1 MKTVA
6 PRVLE
11 HLPAGIK
18 NVEIQMD
25 GAGGHGFESIIEQ
38 LQVWAD
44 ADWEKTGVWFTFV
57 KQPARSPDFNVLDL
71 GAWTSLQSRVEL
83 LRYSSQSRGRMVDG
97 IVEAVDDAWDN
108 WEAAPKLTNLYSKLS
123 ATLDATRAARGGN
136 MFSEPRGK
144 I

>member
-1 MKTVA
+1 
-6 PRVLE
+6 
-11 HLPAGIK
+11 
-18 NVEIQMD
+18 MD
-25 GAGGHGFESIIEQ
+25 GAGGHGFESIIER
-38 LQVWAD
+38 LQTWAD
-44 ADWEKTGVWFTFV
+44 ADWERTGVWFTFV

-83 LRYSSQSRGRMVDG
+83 LRYESQSRGRMVDG
-97 IVEAVDDAWDN
+97 IVEAVEDAWDN
-108 WEAAPKLTNLYSKLS
+108 WDSAPKLTNLYSKLS

>member
-1 MKTVA
+1 LLKT
-6 PRVLE
+6 
-11 HLPAGIK
+11 LPVGIT
-18 NVEIQMD
+18 NIEIQMD
-25 GAGGHGFESIIEQ
+25 GAGGHGFESIIEK
-38 LQVWAD
+38 LQAWAD

-97 IVEAVDDAWDN
+97 IVEAVEDAWEKWDS
-108 WEAAPKLTNLYSKLS
+108 APKLTNLYSKLS
-123 ATLDATRAARGGN
+123 ATLEATRAARGGN